1 MTIQFEDIFQLNA
14 DGTITPKVPVNAG
27 CVVMVPGIKYAA
39 KNSFLGLDLM
49 TYKERD
55 IEVEEMPGH
64 DLVYVTDSLA

>member
-1 MTIQFEDIFQLNA
+1 MQFKDIFQLNT